1 MNPAAMSLKATDV
14 TCRDSGYRAVWCV
27 CVCVYNN
34 GYQDTAG
41 VCSAHEVH
49 FHVTPYILLV

>member
-14 TCRDSGYRAVWCV
+14 NMQGQWLSRAGWCV
-27 CVCVYNN
+27 CASNN

>member
-49 FHVTPYILLV
+49 FHITP

>member
-14 TCRDSGYRAVWCV
+14 NMQGQWLSRAGWCV
-27 CVCVYNN
+27 CASNN

-49 FHVTPYILLV
+49 FHITP